1 LEQATGGKD
10 EPNKV
15 KDPLSFEIWIFRNGQ
30 QDYDDH
36 RRIFFVSCTFC
47 FQFLCIVHFWEVGQ
61 WLPSDLETVSGIP
74 VARGLVSG
82 LPVAWMLVSGFP
94 LAWRLISGF
103 PLTWRPSVDF
113 SVFNKMHVAVSSF
126 VFSRHSEILNYAM

>member
-1 LEQATGGKD
+1 
-10 EPNKV
+10 V
-15 KDPLSFEIWIFRNGQ
+15 KKISTLINYIC
-30 QDYDDH
+30 YAVTV
-36 RRIFFVSCTFC
+36 VSMSESNIQKNPFC

-74 VARGLVSG
+74 VARRLVSG

-103 PLTWRPSVDF
+103 PLTWRTSVDF
-113 SVFNKMHVAVSSF
+113 SG
-126 VFSRHSEILNYAM
+126 Y

>member
-1 LEQATGGKD
+1 MITDLLLCSVRLCLQLLVAGFMFYLRYLCLLAYSG
-10 EPNKV
+10 V
-15 KDPLSFEIWIFRNGQ
+15 QHILCCVFVLF
-30 QDYDDH
+30 
-36 RRIFFVSCTFC
+36 FFVSCTFC

-74 VARGLVSG
+74 VAGRLVSG

-113 SVFNKMHVAVSSF
+113 SG
-126 VFSRHSEILNYAM
+126 Y